1 MNQELTPKALALKQQ
16 LSTAR
21 GWEQRYRE
29 LLLLAKHANP
39 PATIRT
45 ELNQVSG
52 CQAQVWLSVRLQE
65 NLLQLET
72 DSDSR
77 LVKALLIV
85 LTTPLQQQPLT
96 YVENFDFEH
105 WLEQCALA
113 DHLSESRINGL
124 HQMVLA
130 LRHKSSLLA

>member
-1 MNQELTPKALALKQQ
+1 MNQELSPKAMALKQQ
-16 LSTAR
+16 LSGAR

-29 LLLLAKHANP
+29 LLLLAKHANTA
-39 PATIRT
+39 ATIRT
-45 ELNQVSG
+45 DLNQVSG
-52 CQAQVWLSVRLQE
+52 CQAQVWLTIRLHKQR
-65 NLLQLET
+65 LYLET

-85 LTTPLQQQPLT
+85 LTTPLQEQPLA
-96 YVENFDFEH
+96 YLQQFDFKL

-130 LRHKSSLLA
+130 LRHKSALLA